1 MCGRPPP
8 PLPPA
13 SPVLPLLDAPCTAAA
28 SQAEPACLSSC
39 SRWRHPDGIRG
50 PDSGPRGPQAPVTS
64 VATPPGRGSGHQA
77 PAHGRTRPGT
87 VPPGTRG
94 APHRRASAPSAE
106 PVSGWVSW
114 TQAWHRLGGQ
124 FRGGGGRTGPR
135 PWGRREAA
143 VWVGTRGRHPRSAHT
158 QPAGRAGPPGQE
170 VGPPDSGSSA
180 HPADTP
186 RGSSRLSHLRLAAE
200 GLRPRP
206 AGKEQVQKGP
216 ACPTPALWPGWS
228 EAALL
233 TSGSAERGRDGPAS
247 PPRLLPERVR
257 RRGRRRGASPR
268 AAARG
273 PGRGQYLLEGPS
285 RARLLQPAP

>member
-1 MCGRPPP
+1 M
-8 PLPPA
+8 
-13 SPVLPLLDAPCTAAA
+13 
-28 SQAEPACLSSC
+28 
-39 SRWRHPDGIRG
+39 
-50 PDSGPRGPQAPVTS
+50 
-64 VATPPGRGSGHQA
+64 
-77 PAHGRTRPGT
+77 
-87 VPPGTRG
+87 PPGTRG
-94 APHRRASAPSAE
+94 APHRRASAPPAE
-106 PVSGWVSW
+106 PVSGGGELD
-114 TQAWHRLGGQ
+114 TGLAQAWRPVPQ
-124 FRGGGGRTGPR
+124 GGGGRTGPR
-135 PWGRREAA
+135 PWDGGKQQCGSAPA
-143 VWVGTRGRHPRSAHT
+143 VGTRGRHTRSQQAALGRRARRW
-158 QPAGRAGPPGQE
+158 PASE
-170 VGPPDSGSSA
+170 GPPDSGSSA

-216 ACPTPALWPGWS
+216 PCPTPALWPGWS

-233 TSGSAERGRDGPAS
+233 TSRSAERGRDGPAS

-273 PGRGQYLLEGPS
+273 PGRGQCLLEGPS